1 MIHEPSIRQWWSLFK
16 ADNPLV
22 EVRILSGKKT
32 YSGYFSDVES
42 MINAIR
48 PYDGYGIYATINA
61 IKPSCWG
68 RGQTNQIVQ
77 SPKSTTSDTDIDY
90 RTTLLIDIDPKRPSD
105 TNANDDEVRGA
116 YYLSAQ
122 VYRFLESQGF
132 EKPVVAFSA
141 NGYHLLYKINL
152 ANTVEN
158 ANLVRDFL
166 QSLDMLFSNE
176 VANIDTSVFNASR
189 IAKLI
194 GTTSNKGVNT
204 VERPQRHSR
213 FVKVPDE
220 FKTTDIAYIKKV
232 AAMLPRP
239 EQPSRQNGYSR
250 ESFDLDGFVNAHNI
264 RIAKRGRFQG
274 GEKLV
279 LECCP
284 FDPNHKAPDAALFKL
299 DTGAI
304 GFKCLHN
311 SCQHYTWHD
320 FRLHFD
326 PSAYDRQFREEH
338 RQKRV
343 YNSQMV
349 RQPIEPIKEDERG
362 KKWLSMGD
370 IKWADPSQIV
380 CIPSGIMELD
390 RKIMGFA
397 LGDVTILSGL
407 SGSGKTTLL
416 DHFIL
421 NAVQRGFPTV
431 CFSGELQGFR
441 FQSWIDQMAA
451 GKANVVPK
459 QGYDNLYYAPKAV
472 SEKINEWLEGKF
484 WLYNNEYGESWGN
497 LFEDIKAV
505 VKEKGIKFILIDNL
519 MALDL
524 DEQIGSSNE
533 RETKFIKEL
542 NNYAKQEFVH
552 ILLVCHPRKEQSF
565 QLLRKES
572 IAGTANL
579 TNRCDNL
586 LISHRVGNDFER
598 RAKDFFGATKVMEM
612 MGYDVVVEIAKNR
625 SMGVV
630 DTLIGLY
637 YENETRRIKND
648 KAENIIYGWDDA
660 PTVYDEE
667 ELDDLPEF

>member
-1 MIHEPSIRQWWSLFK
+1 MINERDVRCWWDVLKRDS
-16 ADNPLV
+16 PLV
-22 EVRILSGKKT
+22 EVRVLGAGKKT
-32 YSGYFSDVES
+32 YSGYFADVETL
-42 MINAIR
+42 IAAIR
-48 PYDGYGIYATINA
+48 QYDGQGIYATINA
-61 IKPSCWG
+61 VKQSCWG
-68 RGQTNQIVQ
+68 RSQTNQMLQ

-90 RTTLLIDIDPKRPSD
+90 RSTLLIDIDPVRPSD
-105 TNANDDEVRGA
+105 TNASDDEVRGA
-116 YYLSAQ
+116 YILSAR
-122 VYRFLESQGF
+122 VYRFLERQGF

-141 NGYHLLYKINL
+141 NGYHLLYKIHL

-166 QSLDMLFSNE
+166 LALDMLFSNE
-176 VANIDTSVFNASR
+176 IATIDTSVFNASR

-204 VERPQRHSR
+204 PERPQRISQ
-213 FVKVPDE
+213 FVSIPSE
-220 FKTTDIAYIKKV
+220 YRETGIAYIQKV
-232 AAMLPRP
+232 AAMLPKP

-264 RIAKRGRFQG
+264 HIVKRGRFQG

-326 PSAYDRQFREEH
+326 PSAYDRQYREEY

-343 YNSQMV
+343 YNSQVV

-370 IKWADPSQIV
+370 IKWVDPSQIV
-380 CIPSGIMELD
+380 CIPSGITELD
-390 RKIMGFA
+390 RKMMGFA

-407 SGSGKTTLL
+407 SGSGKTTIL

-421 NAVQRGFPTV
+421 NAVQRGYPTAAW
-431 CFSGELQGFR
+431 SGELQGFR
-441 FQSWIDQMAA
+441 FQSWLDQMAA

-459 QGYDNLYYAPKAV
+459 QGFDGLYYAPKAV
-472 SEKINEWLEGKF
+472 SEKINAWLDGKF
-484 WLYNNEYGESWGN
+484 WLYNNDYGESWGQ
-497 LFEDIKAV
+497 LFEDIKDV
-505 VKEKGIKFILIDNL
+505 VKERGVRFILLDNL

-524 DEQIGSSNE
+524 DEQQGSSNE
-533 RETKFIKEL
+533 RETRLIKDL
-542 NNYAKQEFVH
+542 KRYAKQENVH

-579 TNRCDNL
+579 TNLCDNL
-586 LISHRVGNDFER
+586 LISHRVGSDFER
-598 RAKDFFGATKVMEM
+598 RAKDFFGSEKVAEM
-612 MGYDVVVEIAKNR
+612 MDFDVVMEIAKNR
-625 SMGVV
+625 SMGIV
-630 DTLIGLY
+630 DTIIGLY
-637 YENETRRIKND
+637 YEKESRRIKND
-648 KAENIIYGWDDA
+648 MAENIVYGWDDA
-660 PTVYDEE
+660 PPVYDA
-667 ELDDLPEF
+667 ELDDLPI